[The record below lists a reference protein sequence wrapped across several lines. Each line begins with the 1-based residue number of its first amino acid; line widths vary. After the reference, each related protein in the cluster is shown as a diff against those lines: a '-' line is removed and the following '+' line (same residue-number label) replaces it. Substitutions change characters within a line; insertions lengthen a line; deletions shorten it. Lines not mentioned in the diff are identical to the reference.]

1 MPTKSKSKRVT
12 FQEHVDGSI
21 RSKRMLNNKRPLA
34 RAVNRVRRT
43 DLAAGTGRS
52 QRDIDA
58 VKEIKKGG
66 AKTLG
71 KIRAESYKKQDAARE
86 ARKRK

>member
-1 MPTKSKSKRVT
+1 MPTKAKRVT

-43 DLAAGTGRS
+43 DLAAGTGRG
-52 QRDIDA
+52 QRSIDV
-58 VKEIKKGG
+58 VKDVKKSAAKDA
-66 AKTLG
+66 AKT
-71 KIRAESYKKQDAARE
+71 RAARYKRQDAAR
-86 ARKRK
+86 KRK